1 MTAERKILLAIDASD
16 QAENAFNCKFDV
28 RRIEPVSSIFTL
40 HCDGKSIGGGRDV
53 CRGDGRGMPVD

>member
-40 HCDGKSIGGGRDV
+40 HCDGKSIGGGEGCMSWRWERDA
-53 CRGDGRGMPVD
+53 G